1 MERRAGA
8 RTGPGRGARA
18 PQAGRHK
25 KKTAAGRGAAG
36 AHKATSVSSSA
47 SAESGWFASALS
59 PSASSSDRNADP
71 AIPAK
76 HPTLTPPARTR
87 IKNLNITTERRAECF
102 KLCSRSIC
110 HLSARRGVASV
121 APRAR
126 ALVPPVGFTVKGA
139 SFPYSLRSALL
150 RWRARGSSGRST
162 GPGQRDRRSGCTSLT
177 ERQSRGGVRLL
188 DGFGRNAAH
197 RRRLIRKPKTGLGRK
212 AWAVK
217 RDGRIGTPGRLA
229 VPGDLARHPGPP
241 IVRCVVTQGRR
252 ASIMRSGN
260 SPFEISIFP
269 QGGSGRWDARPS

>member
-8 RTGPGRGARA
+8 RTGPVRGARA

-47 SAESGWFASALS
+47 SAESGWFAGALS

-87 IKNLNITTERRAECF
+87 IKNAINITTERRAECF

-110 HLSARRGVASV
+110 HLSARPGVASV

-126 ALVPPVGFTVKGA
+126 ALVSPVGFDCQEGELSVQLALCVTSTESEG
-139 SFPYSLRSALL
+139 SL
-150 RWRARGSSGRST
+150 GCP
-162 GPGQRDRRSGCTSLT
+162 PGWDRRQHRPGSPHL
-177 ERQSRGGVRLL
+177 EL
-188 DGFGRNAAH
+188 AA
-197 RRRLIRKPKTGLGRK
+197 PSSFTTGSM
-212 AWAVK
+212 
-217 RDGRIGTPGRLA
+217 I
-229 VPGDLARHPGPP
+229 
-241 IVRCVVTQGRR
+241 
-252 ASIMRSGN
+252 
-260 SPFEISIFP
+260 
-269 QGGSGRWDARPS
+269 